1 VSSAEAPDSSGVIR
15 LSSEALPKRDR
26 LAAWREFYGR
36 KFLRLEH
43 MPLSDGSFRVDLALR
58 PLPGLGIVKA
68 DLSPLRVGRTRELVT
83 DGNDGVTFQISST
96 AGMASQLGREVEVSA
111 GAAIGMSNAD
121 LGTFDFPLGSH
132 TRALSLSRR
141 TLATLVRHLDDM
153 LVREVPNETEAL
165 WLLKQYLEIFDGAPA
180 LAAPNVIELAVTHVY
195 DLAAL
200 SLGATRDAAE
210 VASGRGVR
218 AARLAAAKTYVRQH
232 LHRQDLRAGAVA
244 AHLRVTPRYVHRLF
258 ESDGVSF
265 LEYVLAERLAL
276 AHRILLTDHSRT
288 ISAIALAVGFSDL
301 SHFNR
306 TFRRRFGRTPTDV
319 RAEAQRGSDGE

>member
-1 VSSAEAPDSSGVIR
+1 VSNTDSSGLIR

-26 LAAWREFYGR
+26 LAAWRELYGR

-43 MPLSDGSFRVDLALR
+43 VPLSDGSLRVNLALR
-58 PLPGLGIVKA
+58 PLPDLGIVKA

-83 DGNDGVTFQISST
+83 DGNDAVTFQISST
-96 AGMASQLGREVEVSA
+96 AGKASQLGREVAVAA

-121 LGTFDFPLGSH
+121 LGTFDFPLGAH
-132 TRALSLSRR
+132 VCALSLSRR
-141 TLATLVRHLDDM
+141 TLATLVPYLDDM

-165 WLLKQYLEIFDGAPA
+165 WLLKEYLEIFDSAPA
-180 LAAPNVIELAVTHVY
+180 LAAPDLIELAVTHVY

-210 VASGRGVR
+210 LASGRGVR
-218 AARLAAAKTYVRQH
+218 AARLTAAKTFVRQH

-244 AHLRVTPRYVHRLF
+244 AHLRVTPRYVHVLF

-276 AHRILLTDHSRT
+276 AHRILLTDRSRT

-301 SHFNR
+301 SYFNR

-319 RAEAQRGSDGE
+319 RAEARRGNKDG

>member
-1 VSSAEAPDSSGVIR
+1 MSNTDSSGLIR

-26 LAAWREFYGR
+26 LAAWRELYGR

-43 MPLSDGSFRVDLALR
+43 VPLSDGSLRVNLALR
-58 PLPGLGIVKA
+58 PLPDLGIVKA

-83 DGNDGVTFQISST
+83 DGNDAVTFQISST
-96 AGMASQLGREVEVSA
+96 AGKASQLGREVAVAA

-121 LGTFDFPLGSH
+121 LGTFDFPLGAH
-132 TRALSLSRR
+132 VRALSLSRR
-141 TLATLVRHLDDM
+141 TLATLVPYLDDM

-180 LAAPNVIELAVTHVY
+180 LAAPDLIELAVTHVY

-210 VASGRGVR
+210 LASGRGVR
-218 AARLAAAKTYVRQH
+218 AARLTAAKTFVRQH

-244 AHLRVTPRYVHRLF
+244 AHLRVTPRYVHVLF

-276 AHRILLTDHSRT
+276 AHRILLTDRSRT

-301 SHFNR
+301 SYFNR

-319 RAEAQRGSDGE
+319 RAEARRGNKDG

>member
-1 VSSAEAPDSSGVIR
+1 VSNTDSSGLIR

-26 LAAWREFYGR
+26 LAAWRELYGR

-43 MPLSDGSFRVDLALR
+43 APLSDGSLRVDLALR
-58 PLPGLGIVKA
+58 PLPDLGIVKA

-83 DGNDGVTFQISST
+83 DGNDAVTFQISST
-96 AGMASQLGREVEVSA
+96 AGKASQLGREVAVAA

-121 LGTFDFPLGSH
+121 LGTFDFPLGAH
-132 TRALSLSRR
+132 VRALSLSRR
-141 TLATLVRHLDDM
+141 TLATLVPYLDDM

-165 WLLKQYLEIFDGAPA
+165 WLLKEYLEIFDSAPA
-180 LAAPNVIELAVTHVY
+180 LAAPDLIELAVTHVY

-210 VASGRGVR
+210 LASGRGVR
-218 AARLAAAKTYVRQH
+218 AARLTAAKTFVRQH

-244 AHLRVTPRYVHRLF
+244 AHLRVTPRYVHVLF

-276 AHRILLTDHSRT
+276 AHRILLTDRSRT

-301 SHFNR
+301 SYFNR

-319 RAEAQRGSDGE
+319 RAEARRGNKDG

>member
-1 VSSAEAPDSSGVIR
+1 MSNTDSSGLIR

-26 LAAWREFYGR
+26 LAAWRELYGR

-43 MPLSDGSFRVDLALR
+43 VPLSDGSLRVDLALR
-58 PLPGLGIVKA
+58 PLPDLGIVKA

-83 DGNDGVTFQISST
+83 DGNDAVTFQISST
-96 AGMASQLGREVEVSA
+96 AGKASQLGREVAVAA

-121 LGTFDFPLGSH
+121 LGTFDFPLGAH
-132 TRALSLSRR
+132 VRALSLSRR
-141 TLATLVRHLDDM
+141 TLATLVPYLDDM

-165 WLLKQYLEIFDGAPA
+165 WLLKEYLEIFDSAPA
-180 LAAPNVIELAVTHVY
+180 LAAPDLIELAVTHVY

-210 VASGRGVR
+210 LASGRGVR
-218 AARLAAAKTYVRQH
+218 AARLTAAKTFVRQH

-244 AHLRVTPRYVHRLF
+244 AHLRVTPRYVHVLF

-276 AHRILLTDHSRT
+276 AHRILLTDRSRT

-301 SHFNR
+301 SYFNR

-319 RAEAQRGSDGE
+319 RAEARRGNKDG

>member
-1 VSSAEAPDSSGVIR
+1 VSNTDSSGLIR

-26 LAAWREFYGR
+26 LAAWRELYGR

-43 MPLSDGSFRVDLALR
+43 VPLSDGSLRVNLALR
-58 PLPGLGIVKA
+58 PLPDLGIVKA

-83 DGNDGVTFQISST
+83 DGNDAVTFQISST
-96 AGMASQLGREVEVSA
+96 AGKASQLGREVAVAA

-121 LGTFDFPLGSH
+121 LGTFDFPMGAH
-132 TRALSLSRR
+132 VRALSLSRR
-141 TLATLVRHLDDM
+141 TLATLVPYLDDM

-165 WLLKQYLEIFDGAPA
+165 WLLKEYLEIFDSAPA
-180 LAAPNVIELAVTHVY
+180 LAAPDLIELAVTHVY

-210 VASGRGVR
+210 LASGRGVR
-218 AARLAAAKTYVRQH
+218 AARLTAAKTFVRQH

-244 AHLRVTPRYVHRLF
+244 AHLRVTPRYVHVLF

-276 AHRILLTDHSRT
+276 AHRILLTDRSRT

-301 SHFNR
+301 SYFNR

-319 RAEAQRGSDGE
+319 RAEARRGNKDG

>member
-1 VSSAEAPDSSGVIR
+1 VSNTDSSGLIR

-26 LAAWREFYGR
+26 LAAWRELYGR

-43 MPLSDGSFRVDLALR
+43 VPLSDGSLRVNLALR
-58 PLPGLGIVKA
+58 PLPDLGIVKA

-83 DGNDGVTFQISST
+83 DGNDAVTFQISST
-96 AGMASQLGREVEVSA
+96 AGKASQLGREVAVAA

-121 LGTFDFPLGSH
+121 LGTFDFPLGAH
-132 TRALSLSRR
+132 VRALSLSRR
-141 TLATLVRHLDDM
+141 TLATLVPYLDDM

-165 WLLKQYLEIFDGAPA
+165 WLLKEYLEIFDSAPA
-180 LAAPNVIELAVTHVY
+180 LAAPDLIELAVTHVY

-210 VASGRGVR
+210 LASGRGVR
-218 AARLAAAKTYVRQH
+218 AARLTAAKTFVRQH

-244 AHLRVTPRYVHRLF
+244 AHLRVTPRYVHVLF

-276 AHRILLTDHSRT
+276 AHRILLTDRSRT

-301 SHFNR
+301 SYFNR

-319 RAEAQRGSDGE
+319 RAEARRGNKDG

>member
-1 VSSAEAPDSSGVIR
+1 MSNTDSSGLIR

-26 LAAWREFYGR
+26 LAAWRELYGR

-43 MPLSDGSFRVDLALR
+43 VPLSDGSLRVNLALR
-58 PLPGLGIVKA
+58 PLPDLGIVKA

-83 DGNDGVTFQISST
+83 DGNDAVTFQISST
-96 AGMASQLGREVEVSA
+96 AGKASQLGREVAVAA

-121 LGTFDFPLGSH
+121 LGTFDFPLGAH
-132 TRALSLSRR
+132 VRALSLSRR
-141 TLATLVRHLDDM
+141 TLATLVPYLDDM

-165 WLLKQYLEIFDGAPA
+165 WLLKEYLEIFDGAPA
-180 LAAPNVIELAVTHVY
+180 LAAPDLIELAVTHVY

-210 VASGRGVR
+210 LASGRGVR
-218 AARLAAAKTYVRQH
+218 AARLTAAKAFVRQH

-244 AHLRVTPRYVHRLF
+244 AHLRVTPRYVHVLF

-276 AHRILLTDHSRT
+276 AHRILLTDRSRT

-301 SHFNR
+301 SYFNR

-319 RAEAQRGSDGE
+319 RAEARRGNKDG

>member
-1 VSSAEAPDSSGVIR
+1 MSNTDSSGLIR

-26 LAAWREFYGR
+26 LAAWRELYGR

-43 MPLSDGSFRVDLALR
+43 VPLSDGSLRVNLALR
-58 PLPGLGIVKA
+58 PLPDLGIVKA

-83 DGNDGVTFQISST
+83 DGNDAVTFQISST
-96 AGMASQLGREVEVSA
+96 AGKASQLGREVAVAA

-121 LGTFDFPLGSH
+121 LGTFDFPLGAH
-132 TRALSLSRR
+132 VRALSLSRR
-141 TLATLVRHLDDM
+141 TLATLVPYLDDM

-165 WLLKQYLEIFDGAPA
+165 WLLKEYLEIFDSAPA
-180 LAAPNVIELAVTHVY
+180 LAAPDLIELAVTHVY

-210 VASGRGVR
+210 LASGRGVR
-218 AARLAAAKTYVRQH
+218 AARLTAAKTFVRQH

-244 AHLRVTPRYVHRLF
+244 AHLRVTPRYVHVLF

-276 AHRILLTDHSRT
+276 AHRILLTDRSRT

-301 SHFNR
+301 SYFNR

-319 RAEAQRGSDGE
+319 RAEARRGNKDG

>member
-1 VSSAEAPDSSGVIR
+1 MCRTLISGLIR

-26 LAAWREFYGR
+26 LAAWRELYGR

-43 MPLSDGSFRVDLALR
+43 VPLSDGSLRVNLALR
-58 PLPGLGIVKA
+58 PLPDLGIVKA

-83 DGNDGVTFQISST
+83 DGNDAVTFQISST
-96 AGMASQLGREVEVSA
+96 AGKASQLGREVAVAA

-121 LGTFDFPLGSH
+121 LGTFDFPLGAH
-132 TRALSLSRR
+132 VRALSLSRR
-141 TLATLVRHLDDM
+141 TLATLVPYLDDM

-165 WLLKQYLEIFDGAPA
+165 WLLKEYLEIFDSAPA
-180 LAAPNVIELAVTHVY
+180 LAAPDLIELAVTHVY

-210 VASGRGVR
+210 LASGRGVR
-218 AARLAAAKTYVRQH
+218 AARLTAAKTFVRQH

-244 AHLRVTPRYVHRLF
+244 AHLRVTPRYVHVLF

-276 AHRILLTDHSRT
+276 AHRILLTDRSRT

-301 SHFNR
+301 SYFNR

-319 RAEAQRGSDGE
+319 RAEARRGNKDG

>member
-1 VSSAEAPDSSGVIR
+1 VSNTDSSGLIR

-26 LAAWREFYGR
+26 LAAWRELYGR

-43 MPLSDGSFRVDLALR
+43 VPLSDGSLRVNLALR
-58 PLPGLGIVKA
+58 PLPDLGIVKA

-83 DGNDGVTFQISST
+83 DGNDAVTFQISST
-96 AGMASQLGREVEVSA
+96 AGKASQLGREVAVAA

-121 LGTFDFPLGSH
+121 LGTFDFPLGAH
-132 TRALSLSRR
+132 VRALSLSRR
-141 TLATLVRHLDDM
+141 TLATLVPYLDDM

-180 LAAPNVIELAVTHVY
+180 LAAPDLIELAVTHVY

-210 VASGRGVR
+210 LASGRGVR
-218 AARLAAAKTYVRQH
+218 AARLTAAKTFVRQH

-244 AHLRVTPRYVHRLF
+244 AHLRVTPRYVHVLF

-276 AHRILLTDHSRT
+276 AHRILLTDRSRT
-288 ISAIALAVGFSDL
+288 ISAIVLAVGFSDL
-301 SHFNR
+301 SYFNR

-319 RAEAQRGSDGE
+319 RAEARRGNKDG

>member
-1 VSSAEAPDSSGVIR
+1 MSNTDSSGLIR

-26 LAAWREFYGR
+26 LAAWRELYGR

-43 MPLSDGSFRVDLALR
+43 VPLSDGSLRVNLALR
-58 PLPGLGIVKA
+58 PLPDLGIVKA

-83 DGNDGVTFQISST
+83 DGNDAVTFQISST
-96 AGMASQLGREVEVSA
+96 AGKASQLGREVAVAA

-121 LGTFDFPLGSH
+121 LGTFDFPMGAH
-132 TRALSLSRR
+132 VRALSLSRR
-141 TLATLVRHLDDM
+141 TLATLVPYLDDM

-165 WLLKQYLEIFDGAPA
+165 WLLKEYLEIFDSAPA
-180 LAAPNVIELAVTHVY
+180 LAAPDLIELAVTHVY

-210 VASGRGVR
+210 LASGRGVR
-218 AARLAAAKTYVRQH
+218 AARLTAAKTFVRQH

-244 AHLRVTPRYVHRLF
+244 AHLRVTPRYVHVLF

-276 AHRILLTDHSRT
+276 AHRILLTDRSRT

-301 SHFNR
+301 SYFNR

-319 RAEAQRGSDGE
+319 RAEARRGNKDG